1 MVVADDDDNDAVVVV
16 VVVVVV
22 VDVVDYD
29 ARVSFVGCAVAAAD
43 TVIDWAVVS
52 AVAWM
57 AVPVRR
63 RRRTI

>member
-1 MVVADDDDNDAVVVV
+1 MVVADDDDNDAVVV